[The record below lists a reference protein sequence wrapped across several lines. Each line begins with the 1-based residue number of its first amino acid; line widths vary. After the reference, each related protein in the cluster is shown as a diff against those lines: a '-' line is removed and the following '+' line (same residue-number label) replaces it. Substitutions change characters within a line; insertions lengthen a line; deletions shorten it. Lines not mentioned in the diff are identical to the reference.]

1 MSGGLE
7 SFSHCAL
14 GPSHQ
19 HQAGNIAEDSV
30 HRHQL
35 SADVDRSGRD
45 PQVRV
50 VRDAAQWMANPAA
63 PEAQLGHRAHERIRH
78 RNNRRRLDGV
88 LEPIAPGITPCGNE
102 RAEPKLGNGL
112 YGKVELIVGEPSN
125 QRFVL
130 RAASPAERGAEY
142 AGLDKQ
148 PQNESAARNESY
160 SSSVRSSIT
169 RASSDSRIG
178 AAANS
183 ASVRSRGSKLVPCG
197 PSWSCDAGLLT
208 APAYLWVPNIRGLP
222 A

>member
-1 MSGGLE
+1 
-7 SFSHCAL
+7 
-14 GPSHQ
+14 
-19 HQAGNIAEDSV
+19 
-30 HRHQL
+30 
-35 SADVDRSGRD
+35 
-45 PQVRV
+45 
-50 VRDAAQWMANPAA
+50 MANPAA

-142 AGLDKQ
+142 AGVDKQ

-183 ASVRSRGSKLVPCG
+183 ASVRSRGSKLVPRG